1 MLPDTPKKI
10 KVYLKSTRRAD
21 IRKEHPT
28 LVHEAAHVKHHY
40 LDPGFSEIW
49 LQKFPIERPQNQG
62 AWEEPYVSKL
72 NGLVDRRAAF
82 DYNLDRFE
90 FNLPEHS
97 ANHTATIDG
106 VTFELYGKR
115 LNTQL
120 ALHNLRQELDMLPRV
135 LKGYVRHIVFYPDLR
150 CLGVACFDG
159 EDTESRKKTA
169 EDIAYSTSGFYAAS
183 VYPAAHRAIITR
195 LQENPKTRER
205 LEFLLESGFLDHS
218 QSEKLLNSKFRVQ
231 ILAQQPG
238 QTAPEQIAQEG
249 QVIKRPLREVRTQT
263 MFDGGYLI

>member
-1 MLPDTPKKI
+1 MLPDQPKNI
-10 KVYLKSTRRAD
+10 VVYLKSTRRAD
-21 IRKEHPT
+21 IRKEHPA

-49 LQKFPIERPQNQG
+49 LAKFPIERPQNQG

-82 DYNLDRFE
+82 DYLLDRFE
-90 FNLPEHS
+90 FNLPEHR

-106 VTFELYGKR
+106 VTFELHGER

-120 ALHNLRQELDMLPRV
+120 ALQNLRQELDMLPRV
-135 LKGYVRHIVFYPDLR
+135 LKGYVRHIVFYPDLK
-150 CLGVACFDG
+150 CLGVTCFYGD
-159 EDTESRKKTA
+159 DTESRKKAA

-183 VYPAAHRAIITR
+183 IYPAAHRAIIA
-195 LQENPKTRER
+195 QVHENPKTRER
-205 LEFLLESGFLDHS
+205 LEFLIQTGFLDHS
-218 QSEKLLNSKFRVQ
+218 QSAKLLDFRYREQ
-231 ILAQQPG
+231 ILAEEPKPEPQS
-238 QTAPEQIAQEG
+238 APATKPQ
-249 QVIKRPLREVRTQT
+249 LREVRTHT